1 MQSDFDFALQRIEN
15 CADDIRTWMNQNF
28 LKLNDSKTEFMI
40 LGSKQQITKVN
51 IQHVRV
57 GESYIEPATNVRNL
71 GVMFDSNLTMDCHVT
86 AVSKSAFCSI
96 RNIGRMR
103 KHLTRDAA
111 ETIIHAF
118 VTSRIDSSNSLLYGI
133 TNTQLSRL
141 QRLQNIAARIIT
153 YTKKTDHITPVLA
166 DLHWLPIE
174 QRLKYKICLIIYK
187 IMHDKAP
194 SYLAELVQPYV
205 PGHRGLRSSRQGLLQ
220 EKFSKHQ
227 WGQRSFQVAAP
238 KLWNNLPGS
247 VKLSNSLHTFKKNL
261 KTYLYLEAFA

>member
-1 MQSDFDFALQRIEN
+1 
-15 CADDIRTWMNQNF
+15 
-28 LKLNDSKTEFMI
+28 MI
-40 LGSKQQITKVN
+40 LSSKQQITKVN
-51 IQHVRV
+51 IQHVKV
-57 GESYIEPATNVRNL
+57 CESYIEPATNALNL

-96 RNIGRMR
+96 RNIGSIR

-118 VTSRIDSSNSLLYGI
+118 VTSRIDSSNSLLCGI

-141 QRLQNIAARIIT
+141 QGLQNIAARIIT

-174 QRLKYKICLIIYK
+174 PRLKYKICLIVYK
-187 IMHDKAP
+187 IMHDKAL
-194 SYLAELVQPYV
+194 SYLIELAQTYMSQ
-205 PGHRGLRSSRQGLLQ
+205 GIAGYDHRH
-220 EKFSKHQ
+220 KDFYKK
-227 WGQRSFQVAAP
+227 SFQNINGYKEVFQVEAP
-238 KLWNNLPGS
+238 KLWNNQPGS
-247 VKLSNSLHTFKKNL
+247 VKLSNSLHTFMKNL